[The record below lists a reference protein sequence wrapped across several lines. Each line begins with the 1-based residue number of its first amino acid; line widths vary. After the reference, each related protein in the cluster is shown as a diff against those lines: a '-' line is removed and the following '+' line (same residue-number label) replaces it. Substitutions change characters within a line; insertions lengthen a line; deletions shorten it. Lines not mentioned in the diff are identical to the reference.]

1 MPEPGPKDW
10 SPSMHLAIK
19 VNAGHDTNGN
29 PRRGWAT
36 IDHRSGNMID
46 FVDEGYRGRS
56 ALSRECPRC
65 VEGPEF
71 QVTPGE
77 YRDLK
82 RFANDK
88 WKASQKKKGSEL
100 GKEKTMAQ
108 AKGKRSVPPVLM
120 AWVHCRKESGVKP
133 GVKMSAR
140 QKLEAKA
147 CVMRQMRRKMA
158 GK

>member
-1 MPEPGPKDW
+1 MPDNPLDW
-10 SPSMHLAIK
+10 SPGIHLAVK

-36 IDHRSGNMID
+36 INPRTGDMVD
-46 FVDEGYRGRS
+46 FVDEGYRGSS
-56 ALSRECPRC
+56 ALKGACPKC

-82 RFANDK
+82 KFARE
-88 WKASQKKKGSEL
+88 QGKKKPNL
-100 GKEKTMAQ
+100 GRKDMA
-108 AKGKRSVPPVLM
+108 KKRSVPPVLM
-120 AWVHCRKESGVKP
+120 AWVGCRQESGVKP
-133 GVKMSAR
+133 GVKMSPR
-140 QKLEAKA
+140 QKSEAKA
-147 CVMRQMRRKMA
+147 CVMRKMRKL

>member
-1 MPEPGPKDW
+1 MDW
-10 SPSMHLAIK
+10 SPTMHLAVK

-29 PRRGWAT
+29 PRRGWVT
-36 IDHRSGNMID
+36 INTRKGDMVD
-46 FVDEGYRGRS
+46 FLDEGYHGRS
-56 ALSRECPRC
+56 ALTSECPRC

-71 QVTPGE
+71 AVTPGE
-77 YRDLK
+77 YRQLNKFARDK
-82 RFANDK
+82 R
-88 WKASQKKKGSEL
+88 KASQKRMKDKGSEL
-100 GKEKTMAQ
+100 GKGNNMA
-108 AKGKRSVPPVLM
+108 KRTVPPVLM

-140 QKLEAKA
+140 QKLDAKA